1 MLSKGREGGG
11 KEEREE
17 RELTEKV
24 RYVNLCCGVRL
35 GGVVY
40 SVLHWR
46 LGKVAL
52 VAVVLPTVYL
62 IRESPSG

>member
-1 MLSKGREGGG
+1 MYMFDRSGNLGLQLFFTLVHTIKKKEMLSKGRERGG

-35 GGVVY
+35 GGVV
-40 SVLHWR
+40 
-46 LGKVAL
+46 
-52 VAVVLPTVYL
+52 T
-62 IRESPSG
+62 